1 MPECSIH
8 VCCTVRRDEMRFF
21 RAPDLRESGGLEAE
35 PQTFAGAAQIANS
48 ACSANSANF
57 SGFWPVTGLGRR
69 PWLPAGTVL
78 RAVSGSG
85 GCAEGADLFRVVCNT
100 QLPVPGAVHAAKGFW
115 AQALADIPALTGVSG
130 GTESKPLTLAT
141 AKTGL
146 SIAWVTLSDKGAAGQ
161 RTDESGPLIERLMR
175 DSLNVGFAQGFILPD
190 SVSELRHVV
199 TDLALGQAYDVIVTT
214 GGTGVGPRDTT
225 PEALGSL
232 LEKRLYG
239 FEQAM
244 MAASLSKTHNAV
256 ISRAVAGTLGGS
268 LIITLPGSR
277 KAVAENLEAVLP
289 AVAHTVA
296 KLQGDGADCGG

>member
-8 VCCTVRRDEMRFF
+8 VCSAVRTGEMLFF
-21 RAPDLRESGGLEAE
+21 RAPEQGAGGGPETVRQAL
-35 PQTFAGAAQIANS
+35 TGAAPVVCSADY
-48 ACSANSANF
+48 ACSA
-57 SGFWPVTGLGRR
+57 GIWTVTGLGRR
-69 PWLPAGTVL
+69 PWLPVGTVL
-78 RAVSGSG
+78 RPVSGPA
-85 GCAEGADLFRVVCNT
+85 CCTEGADLFRVVCNT
-100 QLPVPGAVHAAKGFW
+100 QLPVPGAIHAVKGFW
-115 AQALADIPALTGVSG
+115 AEVLADIPASPGVSG
-130 GTESKPLTLAT
+130 SAEHKPLMLAT
-141 AKTGL
+141 VKAGL
-146 SIAWVTLSDKGAAGQ
+146 SIAWVTLSDKGAAGE

-175 DSLNVGFAQGFILPD
+175 DSLNVGYAQGFILPD
-190 SVSELRHVV
+190 SVRELRHVV

-244 MAASLSKTHNAV
+244 MAASLSKTHHAV